1 MSRGVKRALPF
12 LILVFVLA
20 SCNRPEAGAQSVE
33 ARRLA
38 ETADEQQQRKPLP
51 DASLASIVKSA
62 LVSESS
68 LDANKIDVENRGGNV
83 ALYGS
88 VESPQ
93 QKEKAER
100 IVMSV
105 GGVRS
110 VANNLAI
117 NEDSAARG
125 SSSPSLPGSR

>member
-1 MSRGVKRALPF
+1 MNRT
-12 LILVFVLA
+12 LVFLA
-20 SCNRPEAGAQSVE
+20 AAIALGACNRPDAGAQSVE
-33 ARRLA
+33 EQRMV
-38 ETADEQQQRKPLP
+38 EKADDDRKAKPLP

-62 LVSESS
+62 LVSDTS
-68 LDANKIDVENRGGNV
+68 LDANKIDVENKAGNV

-88 VESPQ
+88 VETPQ

-110 VANNLAI
+110 VDNNLTVL
-117 NEDSAARG
+117 NDDSAGRG
-125 SSSPSLPGSR
+125 ATGK